1 MNATEDPH
9 EAADLPIGK
18 LQRRLM
24 PFLLLMYVLAFLDR
38 TNVGF
43 ARDAFQHDTAIGDAA
58 YAFGASIFFLGYAAF
73 EIPSNIILHRVGARL
88 WMARIMITWG
98 LVTAAM
104 MFIRSEGLF
113 YALRLLL
120 GICEAGFFPGVIYF
134 ITRWYPPA
142 ARSRAIGL
150 FYFGAPITFI
160 LGGPLSGLLLDM
172 EAVAGL
178 HGWQWLFVATG
189 LAATA
194 VGIAAFFYLDDR
206 PEDAA
211 WLSAGEKAALARALA
226 SAPGDGHDARPRAVL
241 AQLSSPRFLHLG
253 LIYLLIQM
261 SVYGVV
267 FFLPS
272 QVGALI
278 GRSVGFQV
286 GVVSAIP
293 WGCALFATFYLPRL
307 ADRTGRRR
315 EIAAGALAVAGVGIA
330 VSVAAGSAWL
340 GLLGLCFAA
349 SGFIAAQPIF
359 WGHASAGLSGVTA
372 AAGIAL
378 INSLGAIGSFLAPNA
393 RVMAETLTGEKAA
406 GLLLLAALTLL
417 GAILML
423 AARVGTERSR
433 PKM

>member
-1 MNATEDPH
+1 MNSGQDLG
-9 EAADLPIGK
+9 DDVNLPIGK

-43 ARDAFQHDTAIGDAA
+43 ARDTFQRDTAIGDAA
-58 YAFGASIFFLGYAAF
+58 YAFGASIFFLGYALF

-120 GICEAGFFPGVIYF
+120 GICEAGFFPGVIYY
-134 ITRWYPPA
+134 ITRWYPVA

-172 EAVAGL
+172 DGAAGL

-194 VGIAAFFYLDDR
+194 VGIAAYFYLDDR

-211 WLSAGEKAALARALA
+211 WLAEKEKAALARALA
-226 SAPGDGHDARPRAVL
+226 AAPGDTREPRPREVL

-253 LIYLLIQM
+253 AIYLLIQV

-278 GRSVGFQV
+278 GRTVGFEV

-293 WGCALFATFYLPRL
+293 WICALAATFYLPRL
-307 ADRTGRRR
+307 ADRTGRRG
-315 EIAAGALAVAGVGIA
+315 EIATGALAIAGAGIA
-330 VSVAAGSAWL
+330 ISVAASSAWL

-359 WGHASAGLSGVTA
+359 WGHASTGLTGVTA
-372 AAGIAL
+372 AAGIAF

-393 RVMAETLTGEKAA
+393 RVMAEQLTGEKPA
-406 GLLLLAALTLL
+406 GLYLLAALTLL

-423 AARVGTERSR
+423 TSRAEPATRSR
-433 PKM
+433 